1 MHQHYVFHS
10 NYICDGSV
18 DNGIVGKKGEQERP
32 REDTGHV
39 NGLYFTPLLSAAITF
54 HLYCLGVCPICF

>member
-39 NGLYFTPLLSAAITF
+39 NGLYFTPLLFAAITF
-54 HLYCLGVCPICF
+54 H